1 VKVDILIADL
11 NMSNKEIYIELT
23 EESKINLYLS
33 EVNKE
38 DEALYPYLIKAV
50 LNYIDLNANI

>member
-1 VKVDILIADL
+1 MKVDILIADL